1 MEDVVVGLL
10 AIFVGAVFCFRG
22 YLAMRIVI
30 PIWGFFA
37 GFVLGAGAVSAFDDS
52 EFLNTVLGW
61 VLGLAIGLLFALIAY
76 LYYEVAVV
84 LAFSSIGFAFGSSLM
99 TALDIDWNWLVILGG
114 VALGVVFAIIAIMG
128 ELPMILLVVFSMIAG
143 ALVMTA
149 GLMLLF
155 GAIETEDWTNDSV
168 VNLIDD
174 DWWWWVIAFVL
185 AMAGLL
191 AQVKTIASMRW
202 SMRAAWDNSPTPSR
216 TPL

>member
-1 MEDVVVGLL
+1 
-10 AIFVGAVFCFRG
+10 
-22 YLAMRIVI
+22 MRIVI

>member
-99 TALDIDWNWLVILGG
+99 TALNIDWNWLVILGG

>member
-37 GFVLGAGAVSAFDDS
+37 GFVLGAGAVSAFDDT

-61 VLGLAIGLLFALIAY
+61 VLGLAIGLLFAVIAY

-84 LAFSSIGFAFGSSLM
+84 LTFASIGFAFGSSLM
-99 TALDIDWNWLVILGG
+99 TALNIDWNWLVILGG

-155 GAIETEDWTNDSV
+155 GALETEDWTNDSV

>member
-37 GFVLGAGAVSAFDDS
+37 GFVLGAGAVSAFDDT

-99 TALDIDWNWLVILGG
+99 TALNIDWNWLV
-114 VALGVVFAIIAIMG
+114 
-128 ELPMILLVVFSMIAG
+128 
-143 ALVMTA
+143 
-149 GLMLLF
+149 
-155 GAIETEDWTNDSV
+155 
-168 VNLIDD
+168 
-174 DWWWWVIAFVL
+174 VL
-185 AMAGLL
+185 AG
-191 AQVKTIASMRW
+191 
-202 SMRAAWDNSPTPSR
+202 
-216 TPL
+216 